1 VRGKRWSIEGFYNEE
16 RISGCYACKCKKWR
30 YCCDSD
36 YAEMVVILRPM
47 DTDREKRFHRVIG
60 LPYVYALM
68 DGEIMGKLKGGKAET
83 QDIRLC

>member
-1 VRGKRWSIEGFYNEE
+1 
-16 RISGCYACKCKKWR
+16 
-30 YCCDSD
+30 
-36 YAEMVVILRPM
+36 VILRPM

>member
-1 VRGKRWSIEGFYNEE
+1 MPASAR
-16 RISGCYACKCKKWR
+16 SGDIVATLT
-30 YCCDSD
+30 D
-36 YAEMVVILRPM
+36 AEMVVILRPM